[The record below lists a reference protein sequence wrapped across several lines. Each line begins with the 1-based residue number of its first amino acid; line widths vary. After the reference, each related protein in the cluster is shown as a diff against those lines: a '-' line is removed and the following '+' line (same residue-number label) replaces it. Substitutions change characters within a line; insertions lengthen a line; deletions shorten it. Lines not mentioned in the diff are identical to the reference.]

1 MDNTIRQQLF
11 AAADPAYQTFS
22 ASLLPGTD
30 NLLGVRLPLLRKIAR
45 QIYREADW
53 VAFLQADPL
62 YFEETMLQG
71 MVIGH
76 AVKTFADFRQ
86 FVPPF
91 VPKIDNWSVCDS
103 FCSSLRAAQNFR
115 EPLFVDLRGYTQS
128 AKEFEARFGAVMLMD
143 YYVDETYLPQVLSL
157 LEAIRHEGYYAKMA
171 VAWALS
177 VCFAKFPAQTLS
189 FLRGCQL
196 DRDTYQK
203 TLQKILESRRVSTA
217 DKDIVRTMKKKG
229 VPEQD

>member
-1 MDNTIRQQLF
+1 MDNAIRQQLF
-11 AAADPAYQTFS
+11 AAADASYQTFS

-30 NLLGVRLPLLRKIAR
+30 HILGVRLPLLRKMAQ
-45 QIYREADW
+45 QIYRKGDW
-53 VAFLQADPL
+53 AAFLAEQPL

-76 AVKTFADFRQ
+76 AVKTFVDFRQ
-86 FVPPF
+86 YVPPF

-103 FCSSLRAAQNFR
+103 FCNSLHAAQDFR
-115 EPLFVDLRGYTQS
+115 EPLLADLRGYTQS
-128 AKEFEARFGAVMLMD
+128 AKEFEVRFGAVMLMD

-189 FLRGCQL
+189 FLRSCQL

-203 TLQKILESRRVSTA
+203 TLQKILESRRVSAA
-217 DKDIVRTMKKKG
+217 DKDIIRAMKKKG